1 MSHTGTYGMK
11 PNYPMQRS
19 SNIDQYTGNSHIG
32 MNAPPM
38 TRNLHFTP
46 HDQHIIHGGPMIAI
60 Q

>member
-46 HDQHIIHGGPMIAI
+46 HD
-60 Q
+60 